1 LREASLSLRA
11 HDGVGIGDNDG
22 RLLRQVVEKELE
34 NKKKPQ
40 IPENEKQIDKR
51 NEKRKANKMPL

>member
-1 LREASLSLRA
+1 LKKS
-11 HDGVGIGDNDG
+11 
-22 RLLRQVVEKELE
+22 QK

-40 IPENEKQIDKR
+40 IPENKKQIDKT